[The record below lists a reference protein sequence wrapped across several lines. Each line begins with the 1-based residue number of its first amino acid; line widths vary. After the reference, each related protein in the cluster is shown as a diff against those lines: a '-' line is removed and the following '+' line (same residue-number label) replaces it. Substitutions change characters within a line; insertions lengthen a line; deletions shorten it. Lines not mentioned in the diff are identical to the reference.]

1 MYPPEK
7 LGDFG
12 KHLKLHYSFASV
24 VVVPIVSEFSVT
36 DWVSVVDSV
45 LAGSVAAGSVVRVAG
60 YVVVL
65 LGSVVFVDS
74 LSPVASGGVVSTG
87 VLVSVEGVVVLSEV

>member
-1 MYPPEK
+1 MP
-7 LGDFG
+7 
-12 KHLKLHYSFASV
+12 V
-24 VVVPIVSEFSVT
+24 VSEFSVT

-45 LAGSVAAGSVVRVAG
+45 LAGSVAAGSVVVLLG
-60 YVVVL
+60 SVVVL

-74 LSPVASGGVVSTG
+74 LSPVVSSGVVSTD

>member
-1 MYPPEK
+1 MLIFRLELYQ
-7 LGDFG
+7 
-12 KHLKLHYSFASV
+12 
-24 VVVPIVSEFSVT
+24 PILVNIIIY
-36 DWVSVVDSV
+36 
-45 LAGSVAAGSVVRVAG
+45 R

-74 LSPVASGGVVSTG
+74 LSPVVSSGVVSTG

>member
-1 MYPPEK
+1 MYPPPEK

-12 KHLKLHYSFASV
+12 KYLKLHYSFASV

-45 LAGSVAAGSVVRVAG
+45 LAGSVAAGSVV
-60 YVVVL
+60 
-65 LGSVVFVDS
+65 
-74 LSPVASGGVVSTG
+74 
-87 VLVSVEGVVVLSEV
+87 

>member
-1 MYPPEK
+1 MP
-7 LGDFG
+7 
-12 KHLKLHYSFASV
+12 V
-24 VVVPIVSEFSVT
+24 VSEFSVT

-45 LAGSVAAGSVVRVAG
+45 LVGSVAAGS
-60 YVVVL
+60 VVVL

-74 LSPVASGGVVSTG
+74 LSPVVSGGVVSTG

>member
-1 MYPPEK
+1 MP
-7 LGDFG
+7 
-12 KHLKLHYSFASV
+12 V
-24 VVVPIVSEFSVT
+24 VSEFLVT

-45 LAGSVAAGSVVRVAG
+45 LAGSVAAGSVV
-60 YVVVL
+60 VL

-74 LSPVASGGVVSTG
+74 LSPVVSSGVVSTG

>member
-1 MYPPEK
+1 MYPPPEK

-12 KHLKLHYSFASV
+12 KYLKLHYSFASV
-24 VVVPIVSEFSVT
+24 VVVPVVSEFSVT

-45 LAGSVAAGSVVRVAG
+45 LAGSVAAGSVV
-60 YVVVL
+60 VL

-74 LSPVASGGVVSTG
+74 LSPVVSGGVVATG
-87 VLVSVEGVVVLSEV
+87 VLVSVEGVVVLSGV